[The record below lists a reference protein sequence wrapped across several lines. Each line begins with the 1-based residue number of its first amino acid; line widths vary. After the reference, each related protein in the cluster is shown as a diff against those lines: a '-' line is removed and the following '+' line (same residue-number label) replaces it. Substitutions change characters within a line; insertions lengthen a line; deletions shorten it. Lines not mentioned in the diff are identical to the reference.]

1 MADARVVVER
11 MGPAGGSSATFTEAM
26 DKVAQGFEAFGVT
39 VLIFGLVWSLAFA
52 AVVWRRS
59 RRGRAGYQVLRETF
73 GGVLLLGLEILV
85 AADLIRTIAV
95 APTVENVAV
104 LGLIVLIRTFLSFSL
119 EIEIEGV
126 PPWRRALASG
136 ASRVAQA
143 ASRAREGTVDDT

>member
-1 MADARVVVER
+1 

-39 VLIFGLVWSLAFA
+39 VLIFGLVWSLVFA
-52 AVVWRRS
+52 AVIWRRS
-59 RRGRAGYQVLRETF
+59 GRGRAGYQALRETF

-85 AADLIRTIAV
+85 AADLIRTVAV
-95 APTVENVAV
+95 APTLENVGV

-126 PPWRRALASG
+126 PPWRRALVSG
-136 ASRVAQA
+136 ASHVTRA
-143 ASRAREGTVDDT
+143 ASRTREGGTGGKT